1 MGFFQII
8 SNFFGITPKDQRG
21 IQQSTDTSKSVD
33 EVDVQ
38 IQELDK
44 TIKQLKSRKK
54 YSRTDNVNWDSI
66 SQVPKEEPQTLSIFQ
81 RYSFGEIITL
91 AFLKQERIRKEKE
104 RIEKLT
110 LDTANAISQA
120 HAFVRQ
126 KDLNKASELAAQI
139 RKNMG
144 EVQDANVKSKYK
156 TFLSDLNKLREE
168 VRKAEEERR
177 LAELKRQEEERKR
190 REEEER
196 KRREEEERRA
206 VIERERQERERR
218 EREQREAERLA
229 EARRKEEAEM
239 AEKRRLE
246 NINSNKK
253 VEAEDILAYLRRN
266 GIRKLYH
273 FTDKRN
279 LTSIRIRGGL
289 LSCQYLNSKNI
300 SVPNMG
306 GDYHAAFSDFSL
318 KDYVR
323 TSFCSNLPMAY
334 KLWQR
339 NNRQIE
345 LVLLEIDLEV
355 ATFEHTKFSDNN
367 ASASVCNFGDDLEF
381 IQSNID
387 LAATKLS
394 RCRSDDPDFGPRQA
408 EVMVKTFIPIRYILN
423 IDHPTT
429 MHFG

>member
-144 EVQDANVKSKYK
+144 EVQDANVKTKYK

-246 NINSNKK
+246 AINSELKD
-253 VEAEDILAYLRRN
+253 EANDILNYLKSHGVRYF
-266 GIRKLYH
+266 YH
-273 FTDKRN
+273 FTDRKN
-279 LTSIRIRGGL
+279 LQSIRRRGGL
-289 LSCQYLNSKNI
+289 LSWKYCEDHNI
-300 SVPNMG
+300 TIPNPG
-306 GDYHAAFSDFSL
+306 GGTLSRNLDRRHRL
-318 KDYVR
+318 EDYVR
-323 TSFCSNLPMAY
+323 VSFCDDHPMAY
-334 KLWQR
+334 RCHQ
-339 NNRQIE
+339 E
-345 LVLLEIDLEV
+345 GADLVLLRISIDV
-355 ATFEHTKFSDNN
+355 ATFKNTIFSDMNATDNN
-367 ASASVCNFGDDLEF
+367 HSKGPSIDDLYEVD
-381 IQSNID
+381 IR
-387 LAATKLS
+387 ATQRNFVS
-394 RCRSDDPDFGPRQA
+394 RSDDDFGPHQA
-408 EVMVKTFIPIRYILN
+408 EVLIKTFVPIKYILN
-423 IDHPTT
+423 IDNPPT